1 MITRVKVKFDKLY
14 GQTERAYLLLINNTE
29 MWFPRR
35 FCWYFVLNKKLGGH
49 MVIPTWLY
57 KEKFGCD
64 PEIEDAATIVEH
76 HVPERIE
83 PIEIEPDKNLVK

>member
-1 MITRVKVKFDKLY
+1 MITRVTVKFDKLY

-35 FCWYFVLNKKLGGH
+35 FCWEFVLNKKLGGH

-57 KEKFGCD
+57 KEKFGC
-64 PEIEDAATIVEH
+64 
-76 HVPERIE
+76 
-83 PIEIEPDKNLVK
+83 EPDVSHADTIIEKHEPEKITPSITEPHADLTR